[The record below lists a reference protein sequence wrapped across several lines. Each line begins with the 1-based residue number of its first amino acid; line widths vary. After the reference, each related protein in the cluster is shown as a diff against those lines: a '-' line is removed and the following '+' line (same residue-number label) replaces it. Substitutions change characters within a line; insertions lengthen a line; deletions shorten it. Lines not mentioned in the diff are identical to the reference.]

1 MQFQRLLT
9 MIFVYIISINFA
21 IAGVVIGGT
30 RVIYMSDKKEA
41 SISINN
47 PEKDAPYLIQSWI
60 QDENDNMKTPFIVTP
75 PIFKLAAGQENI
87 LRIVKTGSNLPEDRE
102 SLFWLN
108 VKSIPTSV
116 KSDQNQLQIT
126 VKSKFKLFYRPANL
140 AEKSSTAYKE
150 LKFRTENNLLIAE
163 NPTPYFISF
172 SHLKIDQHEIKPA
185 GMIRPFSQLSWTLPV
200 KNIKQVSWKIINDFG
215 GVTAEEKTII

>member
-9 MIFVYIISINFA
+9 MIFLYIISINFS

-30 RVIYMSDKKEA
+30 RVIYISDKKEA

-47 PEKDAPYLIQSWI
+47 PEKEAPYLIQSWI

-87 LRIVKTGSNLPEDRE
+87 LRIVKAGSHLPEDRE

-116 KSDQNQLQIT
+116 RSDQNQLQIT

-185 GMIRPFSQLSWTLPV
+185 GMIKPFSQLSWTLSTN
-200 KNIKQVSWKIINDFG
+200 NIKQVSWKVINDFG
-215 GVTAEEKTII
+215 GVTAEEKTTI

>member
-9 MIFVYIISINFA
+9 TIFLYIISINFA

-75 PIFKLAAGQENI
+75 PIFKLTAGQENI
-87 LRIVKTGSNLPEDRE
+87 LRIVKTESHLPEDRE

-116 KSDQNQLQIT
+116 RSDKNQLQIT
-126 VKSKFKLFYRPANL
+126 VKSKFKLLYRPARL

-150 LKFRTENNLLIAE
+150 LKFRTENNLLVAE

-172 SHLKIDQHEIKPA
+172 SHIKIDQHEIKPA
-185 GMIRPFSQLSWTLPV
+185 GMIKPFSQQSWALPV
-200 KNIKQVSWKIINDFG
+200 KSIKQISWKVINDFG
-215 GVTAEEKTII
+215 GVTAEEKTTI

>member
-9 MIFVYIISINFA
+9 MIFVYVISINFA

-87 LRIVKTGSNLPEDRE
+87 LRIVKAGSNLPEDRE

-185 GMIRPFSQLSWTLPV
+185 GMIKPFSQLSWTLPV
-200 KNIKQVSWKIINDFG
+200 KNIKQVTWKVINDFG
-215 GVTAEEKTII
+215 GVTAEEKITI

>member
-60 QDENDNMKTPFIVTP
+60 QDENENMKTPFIVTP

-87 LRIVKTGSNLPEDRE
+87 LRIVKAESHLPEDRE

-126 VKSKFKLFYRPANL
+126 VKSIFKLFYRPAHL

-172 SHLKIDQHEIKPA
+172 SRLKIDQHEIKPA
-185 GMIRPFSQLSWTLPV
+185 GMIKPFSQLSWTLPV
-200 KNIKQVSWKIINDFG
+200 KNIKQVTWKVINDFG
-215 GVTAEEKTII
+215 GVTAEEKVTI

>member
-9 MIFVYIISINFA
+9 MIFLYIISINFS

-30 RVIYMSDKKEA
+30 RVIYISDKKEA

-60 QDENDNMKTPFIVTP
+60 QDESDNMKTPFIVTP

-150 LKFRTENNLLIAE
+150 LKFRMENNLLIAE
-163 NPTPYFISF
+163 NPTPYFVSF

-185 GMIRPFSQLSWTLPV
+185 GMIRPFSQLSWTLPAN
-200 KNIKQVSWKIINDFG
+200 NIKQVSWKVINDFG
-215 GVTAEEKTII
+215 GVTAEEKIII

>member
-1 MQFQRLLT
+1 MQYQRLFT
-9 MIFVYIISINFA
+9 IIFLYIISVNFA

-75 PIFKLAAGQENI
+75 PIFKLAAGHENI
-87 LRIVKTGSNLPEDRE
+87 LRIVKTASNLPQDRE

-116 KSDQNQLQIT
+116 KSNQNQLQIT
-126 VKSKFKLFYRPANL
+126 VKSKFKLFYRPVNL

-150 LKFRTENNLLIAE
+150 LKFRTENNALIAE

-172 SHLKIDQHEIKPA
+172 SYLKADQHEIKPA
-185 GMIRPFSQLSWTLPV
+185 GMIKPFSQLSWPLPA
-200 KNIKQVSWKIINDFG
+200 KNIKQVNWKAINDFG
-215 GVTAEEKTII
+215 GVTAEEKTTI

>member
-1 MQFQRLLT
+1 MQYQRLFST
-9 MIFVYIISINFA
+9 IFLYIISINFA

-75 PIFKLAAGQENI
+75 PIFKLAAGHENI
-87 LRIVKTGSNLPEDRE
+87 LRIVKTESNLPQDRE

-116 KSDQNQLQIT
+116 KSDKNQLQIT

-140 AEKSSTAYKE
+140 TEESSTAYKE

-172 SHLKIDQHEIKPA
+172 SYLKTDQHEIKPA
-185 GMIRPFSQLSWTLPV
+185 GMIKPFSQLSWPLPA
-200 KNIKQVSWKIINDFG
+200 KNIKQVSWKAINDFG
-215 GVTAEEKTII
+215 GVTAEEKTTI

>member
-9 MIFVYIISINFA
+9 MIFLYIISINFS

-30 RVIYMSDKKEA
+30 RVIYISDKKEA

-60 QDENDNMKTPFIVTP
+60 QDESDNMKTPFIVTP

-87 LRIVKTGSNLPEDRE
+87 LRIVKTRSNLPEDRE

-150 LKFRTENNLLIAE
+150 LKFRMENNLLIAE
-163 NPTPYFISF
+163 NPTPYFVSF

-185 GMIRPFSQLSWTLPV
+185 GMIRPFSQLSWTLPAN
-200 KNIKQVSWKIINDFG
+200 NIKQVSWKVINDFG
-215 GVTAEEKTII
+215 GVTAEEKIII